1 MKILS
6 EKENKDGSVT
16 FEMDFEEEEIQILLQ
31 YAVVNILRE
40 HVDKESK
47 SAKKSK
53 VVKPIQKGLKDAK
66 KPRAKK

>member
-6 EKENKDGSVT
+6 EKANKDGSVT

-31 YAVVNILRE
+31 YAVENILRE
-40 HVDKESK
+40 YVNKESK

-53 VVKPIQKGLKDAK
+53 VVKPIRKGSKDAK